1 MFSVLTFPGL
11 REEPERTIY
20 GTRTCHGL
28 LCAHLW
34 LPMVPVASVSKR
46 EEPTHTPRPSFL
58 HERGRLDG
66 SHRGPRTPHSE
77 PGPIQHGGQGGSRE
91 SRGLM
96 WVNRLSPLS
105 PRSQLQDARPPDGCR
120 VCEPLRH
127 R

>member
-46 EEPTHTPRPSFL
+46 EEPTHTQYLYIWTIVIAIIFYISAPLPFL
-58 HERGRLDG
+58 H
-66 SHRGPRTPHSE
+66 
-77 PGPIQHGGQGGSRE
+77 
-91 SRGLM
+91 
-96 WVNRLSPLS
+96 V
-105 PRSQLQDARPPDGCR
+105 
-120 VCEPLRH
+120 PLRIEKLKRNLGDLKLLCH
-127 R
+127 PADPSLF